1 MHPRREGCPL
11 NGEAT
16 GVLPSRTMRRV
27 ALAVLALTLAPGTAA
42 ADWPEARASAPRD
55 VLAGFRWGELPAWI
69 APSPVRPLAALEAMD
84 AAEPGAA
91 PRWAERAV
99 LLRLVSRV
107 EASSAALARARAERG
122 DGALDDPDAL
132 LTEAWIEARRSQFE
146 RAVSLAVQALPRM
159 PRSPWTASL
168 TLTVARWSL
177 ARGPEGL
184 ASARALL
191 DALRVVGPLAPR
203 AAALLALV
211 YARGGDEAGARAIVR
226 EMGLSVSAS
235 LAEPLGA
242 DRQDPAFAEQIN
254 AAGVALVLAGRGAEA
269 APLLSR
275 AEALTPPGWRDFQ
288 RRMSLR
294 AGP

>member
-1 MHPRREGCPL
+1 
-11 NGEAT
+11 
-16 GVLPSRTMRRV
+16 MRRA
-27 ALAVLALTLAPGTAA
+27 ALAVLALALAPGTAA
-42 ADWPEARASAPRD
+42 ADWPEARPREARD
-55 VLAGFRWGELPAWI
+55 ALAGFRWGELPAWI
-69 APSPVRPLAALEAMD
+69 APSPVRPLAALEALD
-84 AAEPGAA
+84 AAGPGAA

-107 EASSAALARARAERG
+107 ESAAEALERARAERG
-122 DGALDDPDAL
+122 DGAFDDPDAL
-132 LTEAWIEARRSQFE
+132 LTEAWIDARRSQFD
-146 RAVSLAVQALPRM
+146 RAVSRACEALPRL
-159 PRSPWTASL
+159 PRSPWSAPL

-184 ASARALL
+184 AQARALL
-191 DALRVVGPLAPR
+191 DALRLVGPLAPR

-211 YARGGDEAGARAIVR
+211 VARGGDEAGARAIVR
-226 EMGLSVSAS
+226 EMGPSVSPS

-254 AAGVALVLAGRGAEA
+254 AAGVALILAGRGAEA
-269 APLLSR
+269 APLLR
-275 AEALTPPGWRDFQ
+275 RTTELTPPGWRDFQ